1 MYRNL
6 LFSSAALLLLAA
18 TACQGR
24 APVAQLTPNSELNGF
39 VQSLEQA
46 LEAHAWEE
54 IIARADSTNYRIQ
67 VVEHEMPEAQYVAE
81 LFGLHR
87 VENNIRQGSSVTWSD
102 LERIESV
109 RLHELTREQ
118 DRHTLTGEVR
128 LVGGET
134 LEIRAWIVERN
145 GQFRLTGALG

>member
-1 MYRNL
+1 MNRTL
-6 LFSSAALLLLAA
+6 LSSSAALLLVAA

-24 APVAQLTPNSELNGF
+24 APVAQLTPDPRLNGF

-54 IIARADSTNYRIQ
+54 IIGRADSTHHRIQ
-67 VVEHEMPEAQYVAE
+67 VVEHGMPEAQYVAE

-87 VENNIRQGSSVTWSD
+87 VGNNIRQGSSVTWSD

-118 DRHTLTGEVR
+118 DRHTLTGEV
-128 LVGGET
+128 LLIDGET
-134 LEIRAWIVERN
+134 LQLRAWIVE
-145 GQFRLTGALG
+145 GDGHLRLTGALG